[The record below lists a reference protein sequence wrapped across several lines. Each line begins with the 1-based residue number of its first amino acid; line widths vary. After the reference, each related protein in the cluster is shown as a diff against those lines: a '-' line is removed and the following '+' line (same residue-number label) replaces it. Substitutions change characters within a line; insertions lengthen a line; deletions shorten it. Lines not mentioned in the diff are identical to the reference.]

1 MALTPAPD
9 GIGWATDLDGKTHFG
24 VPGIHVGFLNGYTY
38 QGALQF
44 DLTSLPSGAV
54 ITHAALELTGLDASN
69 LDADASWQLES
80 CRHPSMRP
88 GPRCPIRRCAK
99 RSSQGS
105 ISVTL
110 STDELG
116 AGKVNT
122 FRFGPETLPALQQR
136 VATGIVSFRLAG
148 PASGPD
154 NLFTWDTGYRLRNE
168 LNTKPTLILHV
179 TQADPQYVIVTS
191 TPTPENV
198 VTAAAVAAR
207 ATEVART
214 VGTYTPVPKQWVTP
228 AIVTPRPTPGNA
240 ATAAFQAVAA
250 TAEAFLYG
258 TPTPTPP
265 NVWTTTPVAMATTSQ
280 AGVVAAAQPATRVP
294 TSTPTPVYVI
304 LQGQLPPLPPTRTPT
319 PLPLPMPRALIGKI
333 AFLSDRAALADDP
346 TAPALSNPQVYVI
359 NPDGTGLALL
369 TDRWPYDQAVK
380 RDRFSADQNYR
391 AFVRDISQE
400 HGKQPAVFYFD
411 YMFNAERQVTTF
423 GSGIAYDPVW
433 SPTAD
438 RIALVSN
445 DSSNDE
451 IWVVDRDGSNG
462 RQLTRD
468 SYSWWDKH
476 PSWSPDGKQLVFW
489 SNRSGKRQI
498 WIMDADGRNPRTLS
512 MTGYNDWDPVWIKY
526 EDPPRHNFEE

>member
-1 MALTPAPD
+1 M
-9 GIGWATDLDGKTHFG
+9 
-24 VPGIHVGFLNGYTY
+24 V
-38 QGALQF
+38 
-44 DLTSLPSGAV
+44 
-54 ITHAALELTGLDASN
+54 
-69 LDADASWQLES
+69 
-80 CRHPSMRP
+80 
-88 GPRCPIRRCAK
+88 
-99 RSSQGS
+99 
-105 ISVTL
+105 
-110 STDELG
+110 
-116 AGKVNT
+116 
-122 FRFGPETLPALQQR
+122 
-136 VATGIVSFRLAG
+136 
-148 PASGPD
+148 
-154 NLFTWDTGYRLRNE
+154 
-168 LNTKPTLILHV
+168 
-179 TQADPQYVIVTS
+179 
-191 TPTPENV
+191 
-198 VTAAAVAAR
+198 
-207 ATEVART
+207 
-214 VGTYTPVPKQWVTP
+214 
-228 AIVTPRPTPGNA
+228 VTPRPTPGNA
-240 ATAAFQAVAA
+240 ATAAFQALAA

-258 TPTPTPP
+258 TPTSTPP
-265 NVWTTTPVAMATTSQ
+265 NVWTTTPVPMATTSL
-280 AGVVAAAQPATRVP
+280 AGVVTTAQPATHEP
-294 TSTPTPVYVI
+294 TNTPTPVYVI

-319 PLPLPMPRALIGKI
+319 PLPLSMPRALIGKI
-333 AFLSDRAALADDP
+333 AFLSDRATLADDP

-380 RDRFSADQNYR
+380 RDRFSSDQNYR
-391 AFVRDISQE
+391 AFVQDIPQE

-411 YMFNAERQVTTF
+411 YLFSAERQVTTF

-512 MTGYNDWDPVWIKY
+512 VTGYNDWDPVSIKY
-526 EDPPRHNFEE
+526 EDPPRRKFEE

>member
-1 MALTPAPD
+1 
-9 GIGWATDLDGKTHFG
+9 
-24 VPGIHVGFLNGYTY
+24 
-38 QGALQF
+38 
-44 DLTSLPSGAV
+44 
-54 ITHAALELTGLDASN
+54 
-69 LDADASWQLES
+69 
-80 CRHPSMRP
+80 
-88 GPRCPIRRCAK
+88 
-99 RSSQGS
+99 
-105 ISVTL
+105 
-110 STDELG
+110 
-116 AGKVNT
+116 
-122 FRFGPETLPALQQR
+122 
-136 VATGIVSFRLAG
+136 
-148 PASGPD
+148 
-154 NLFTWDTGYRLRNE
+154 
-168 LNTKPTLILHV
+168 
-179 TQADPQYVIVTS
+179 
-191 TPTPENV
+191 
-198 VTAAAVAAR
+198 
-207 ATEVART
+207 
-214 VGTYTPVPKQWVTP
+214 VGTYTPAPAQWVTP
-228 AIVTPRPTPGNA
+228 VVVTPRPTPGNS

-265 NVWTTTPVAMATTSQ
+265 NVWTTTPTPTAAMSQ
-280 AGVVAAAQPATRVP
+280 VGIVAATQPATRFP
-294 TSTPTPVYVI
+294 TSTATPVYVI
-304 LQGQLPPLPPTRTPT
+304 IQGQLPPLPPTRTPT

-333 AFLSDRAALADDP
+333 AFVSDRAALADDP

-380 RDRFSADQNYR
+380 RDRFSSDQNYR

-400 HGKQPAVFYFD
+400 HGKQPAVFYYD

-451 IWVVDRDGSNG
+451 IWVVNRDGSNS

-468 SYSWWDKH
+468 IYGWWDKH
-476 PSWSPDGKQLVFW
+476 PSWSPDGKQLAFW

-498 WIMDADGRNPRTLS
+498 WIMDADGRNLRTLS